1 MGTIVLK
8 MSQIRVRKITQLARQ
23 SKSVRSF
30 ATSGAASKIATKILK
45 RVTDT
50 VGTAPVQANENIDLS
65 ELRTLNNLE
74 KMKENKDLSPSV
86 NAFVKDLEKVGIS
99 PDAALSES
107 MDSNVLREL
116 NSLQS
121 TINKLKTRVPSA
133 ANSIPQKFVADPTI
147 NFDGY
152 RKLAQELQSKTDL
165 AYEWEK
171 AIDEMEALSKKQDS
185 SAISQQTEDALVSVL
200 IPVEEQFK
208 ALTESAK
215 VMAETSKMRL
225 AQLKEELEE
234 ARYSMANLESLNIDD
249 VERMKPEWKKKAD
262 DDILHHRWNLVE
274 DEEDKEAH

>member
-8 MSQIRVRKITQLARQ
+8 MSQIRVRKIAQLARQ

-185 SAISQQTEDALVSVL
+185 SAISQQTEDAL
-200 IPVEEQFK
+200 
-208 ALTESAK
+208 
-215 VMAETSKMRL
+215 
-225 AQLKEELEE
+225 EE

>member
-99 PDAALSES
+99 PDAALSEA

-152 RKLAQELQSKTDL
+152 RKLAQELQSK
-165 AYEWEK
+165 
-171 AIDEMEALSKKQDS
+171 KQDS
-185 SAISQQTEDALVSVL
+185 AAISQQTEDALVSVL

-225 AQLKEELEE
+225 AQLKQELEE

>member
-1 MGTIVLK
+1 MG
-8 MSQIRVRKITQLARQ
+8 
-23 SKSVRSF
+23 
-30 ATSGAASKIATKILK
+30 K

-152 RKLAQELQSKTDL
+152 RKLTQ
-165 AYEWEK
+165 
-171 AIDEMEALSKKQDS
+171 
-185 SAISQQTEDALVSVL
+185 
-200 IPVEEQFK
+200 
-208 ALTESAK
+208 
-215 VMAETSKMRL
+215 
-225 AQLKEELEE
+225 ELEE